1 MKCELAVTIFYFLGR
16 APSKVFFKSA
26 GDRPPRPRAGSA
38 TPVRT
43 TRAPSH
49 SPTRCVT
56 VQTSARIDSR
66 DDRQRRHGPA
76 GPVR

>member
-1 MKCELAVTIFYFLGR
+1 MKCELALTIFYFLGR

-26 GDRPPRPRAGSA
+26 GDRPPRRTRGFRDSTHHPRTVPLPDA
-38 TPVRT
+38 VRDCPNE
-43 TRAPSH
+43 R
-49 SPTRCVT
+49 
-56 VQTSARIDSR
+56 RIDSR